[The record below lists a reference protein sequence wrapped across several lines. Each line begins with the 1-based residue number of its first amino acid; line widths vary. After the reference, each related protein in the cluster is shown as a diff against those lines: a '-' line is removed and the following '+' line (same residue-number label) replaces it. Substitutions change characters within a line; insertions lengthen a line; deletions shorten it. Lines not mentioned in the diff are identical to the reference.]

1 LAKRVRDDRLL
12 VAQELRDLARR
23 IDHVGSTSV
32 QGLAGKDVID
42 IQITVRELD
51 RGIVT
56 LLTAIGYVHLAGFAS
71 SSPCDTT

>member
-1 LAKRVRDDRLL
+1 
-12 VAQELRDLARR
+12 
-23 IDHVGSTSV
+23 
-32 QGLAGKDVID
+32 VID